1 MFLVADVKCYYCG
14 FISGELVSPMGQ
26 SLKNG
31 TFRPAAGVDAASS
44 VHEGKLRCARCG
56 GPVYTDE
63 IRTERPK
70 PAVTFFERERPG
82 RPRRIRPEGTPAAHG
97 KARRPTSASSR

>member
-31 TFRPAAGVDAASS
+31 TFRPGPGVDEASA
-44 VHEGKLRCARCG
+44 VHGGKLRCARCG
-56 GPVYTDE
+56 GPVFTDE

-70 PAVTFFERERPG
+70 PVVTFFERERPG
-82 RPRRIRPEGTPAAHG
+82 RPRRVRPDPASATHG
-97 KARRPTSASSR
+97 KTRHPVNAPSR

>member
-1 MFLVADVKCYYCG
+1 MCGRWRRTRRPGAARCSTCGPRSDGRYRVMFLVADVKCYYCG

-44 VHEGKLRCARCG
+44 VHNGKLRCARCG

-70 PAVTFFERERPG
+70 PVVTFFER
-82 RPRRIRPEGTPAAHG
+82 
-97 KARRPTSASSR
+97 